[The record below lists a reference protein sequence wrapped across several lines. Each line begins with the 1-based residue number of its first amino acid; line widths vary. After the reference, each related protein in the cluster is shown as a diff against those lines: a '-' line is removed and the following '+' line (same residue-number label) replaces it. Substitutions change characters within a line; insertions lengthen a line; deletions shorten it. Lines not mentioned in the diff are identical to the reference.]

1 MYNNVFS
8 KFFDFKKNLF
18 GVLSL
23 LYISFIFLISIFTY
37 LIAPDSSSN
46 SNNMN
51 VSIHSKEPGFKIDIL
66 EIDED
71 TTSQSFFDLFLFGSK
86 KKINQIP
93 VSYYKIEKNRI
104 LYREFNSNQDKLKE
118 IPFNN
123 TKVYSKTFL
132 LGTDKFGRDVL
143 SRIIV
148 GSRISFYIGFVSV
161 FISLVIGIFLGSL
174 AGYYSGIIDTII
186 MWIINIVWSI
196 PTLLLVIAI
205 SLALGK
211 GVWQVFLAVGLTM
224 WVEVARLVRGQVKQ
238 YKERK
243 FVVAAKVIGLSDMK
257 IIFRHII
264 PNLTSSLIVISATN
278 FAASILIESGLSFLG
293 IGVQPPMS
301 SWGLMIKDHYNYI
314 ILGKAYL
321 AIIPGLCIMLLVS
334 SFMILG
340 NSIERLYN
348 KKYA

>member
-1 MYNNVFS
+1 MLKYCKRCILPS
-8 KFFDFKKNLF
+8 TRPNL
-18 GVLSL
+18 
-23 LYISFIFLISIFTY
+23 SI
-37 LIAPDSSSN
+37 
-46 SNNMN
+46 
-51 VSIHSKEPGFKIDIL
+51 
-66 EIDED
+66 
-71 TTSQSFFDLFLFGSK
+71 
-86 KKINQIP
+86 
-93 VSYYKIEKNRI
+93 NRDGI
-104 LYREFNSNQDKLKE
+104 CSACLQTQK
-118 IPFNN
+118 
-123 TKVYSKTFL
+123 
-132 LGTDKFGRDVL
+132 LGTYDWG
-143 SRIIV
+143 
-148 GSRISFYIGFVSV
+148 
-161 FISLVIGIFLGSL
+161 
-174 AGYYSGIIDTII
+174 
-186 MWIINIVWSI
+186 
-196 PTLLLVIAI
+196 
-205 SLALGK
+205 
-211 GVWQVFLAVGLTM
+211 
-224 WVEVARLVRGQVKQ
+224 

>member
-1 MYNNVFS
+1 M
-8 KFFDFKKNLF
+8 
-18 GVLSL
+18 
-23 LYISFIFLISIFTY
+23 
-37 LIAPDSSSN
+37 
-46 SNNMN
+46 
-51 VSIHSKEPGFKIDIL
+51 
-66 EIDED
+66 
-71 TTSQSFFDLFLFGSK
+71 
-86 KKINQIP
+86 
-93 VSYYKIEKNRI
+93 
-104 LYREFNSNQDKLKE
+104 
-118 IPFNN
+118 
-123 TKVYSKTFL
+123 
-132 LGTDKFGRDVL
+132 
-143 SRIIV
+143 
-148 GSRISFYIGFVSV
+148 
-161 FISLVIGIFLGSL
+161 
-174 AGYYSGIIDTII
+174 
-186 MWIINIVWSI
+186 
-196 PTLLLVIAI
+196 VIAI